1 MIYLYI
7 YLLLINATGF
17 LLMLSDKR
25 KAIKKRWR
33 IPERM
38 LIGIS
43 VLGGSIGTLMGM
55 HLFRHKTRHLKFSVG
70 IPVILAFQI
79 VLMILIYTH
88 WV

>member
-1 MIYLYI
+1 MIYFYI

-38 LIGIS
+38 LIGVS

-79 VLMILIYTH
+79 VLMILIYAH

>member
-1 MIYLYI
+1 MIYFYI

-55 HLFRHKTRHLKFSVG
+55 HLFRHKTRHLKFSIG

>member
-1 MIYLYI
+1 MIFFYI

-79 VLMILIYTH
+79 VLMILIYAH

>member
-1 MIYLYI
+1 MIYFYI
-7 YLLLINATGF
+7 YLLLINAIGF

-33 IPERM
+33 IPERT
-38 LIGIS
+38 LIGVS

-55 HLFRHKTRHLKFSVG
+55 HLFRHKTRHLKFSIG

-79 VLMILIYTH
+79 VLMILIYAH